1 MRLVYLI
8 IKDIFRFVS
17 WIPTVFVMPIVFLVT
32 IVYMSNINIYQQIIS
47 LSIQTALGAT
57 VALGGYAIKND
68 IGRNLLQQNL
78 HCRLGWRRLN
88 LIRNLS
94 YTCLG
99 IVPSIFYLFY
109 LLIVGLVSIENFSC

>member
-57 VALGGYAIKND
+57 VALGGYAIKM
-68 IGRNLLQQNL
+68 
-78 HCRLGWRRLN
+78 
-88 LIRNLS
+88 
-94 YTCLG
+94 T
-99 IVPSIFYLFY
+99 
-109 LLIVGLVSIENFSC
+109 